1 MTWDGELAPD
11 DPNYP
16 DWRTTERYATH
27 PQPPQVYL
35 DDDAELS
42 RNDENW
48 RGFYARMAREGAL
61 RRASL
66 QAQERASVGAAQGLE
81 WVCRPDPLMRLFAE
95 QFRMM
100 NSYWARRKVWIRR
113 QVQLRIKEVAAALQ
127 REAQAGTARSEF
139 MQIDLGNI
147 HHRDALAEFLK
158 PIYGCYT
165 TYLRGHSELEYL
177 FSLSHQRNLR
187 ELWLL
192 LHNYLME
199 HGFSETK
206 VQEFIAWQESLN
218 PSPDP
223 PLGLAIEKNVL
234 YSSDR
239 EVERVLL
246 DNEQNAAKVLQFSEN
261 YTPADLQ
268 ILDRR
273 MNHEDG
279 MRLASVMGEHKRL
292 GSEASPLVNG
302 RLPNEVRN
310 MIWDKVFHPMNAEEI
325 GYTHARLRRTT

>member
-1 MTWDGELAPD
+1 MTMDGELAPD

-27 PQPPQVYL
+27 PQPPQVYP
-35 DDDAELS
+35 DDVAERS

-127 REAQAGTARSEF
+127 REAQVGTAMSEF

-147 HHRDALAEFLK
+147 QHRDALAEFLR

-165 TYLRGHSELEYL
+165 TYLRGHRELEYR
-177 FSLSHQRNLR
+177 FSLSQERQLR
-187 ELWLL
+187 DLWIT
-192 LHNYLME
+192 LHNYLVE

-218 PSPDP
+218 PSPEYRQGSN
-223 PLGLAIEKNVL
+223 LL
-234 YSSDR
+234 YISDR
-239 EVERVLL
+239 GLERLLL

-261 YTPADLQ
+261 YPPVDLQ
-268 ILDRR
+268 NLDRR
-273 MNHEDG
+273 TNYEDG
-279 MRLASVMGEHKRL
+279 MRLASGMGEHTRL

-302 RLPNEVRN
+302 GLPNELRD
-310 MIWDKVFHPMNAEEI
+310 MIWDQVFPPMNAEQI
-325 GYTHARLRRTT
+325 GYTHALRR